1 MGRLTLLL
9 KSYFIKLWKFIK
21 IGCVEVFYIQFS
33 KLERK
38 KNNQNVQEKFLSSML
53 IPDMPCAPL
62 YQSGFCA
69 LNALLV
75 YSYNLLK

>member
-1 MGRLTLLL
+1 MGRLTLFL

-53 IPDMPCAPL
+53 IPDMPLCSFISIRILCFECIA
-62 YQSGFCA
+62 G
-69 LNALLV
+69 V
-75 YSYNLLK
+75 